1 MKMRPHKMHLQCAC
15 APSVNRSSVLNCFH
29 PLAVAAIVA
38 RGFLAR
44 ITMASVL
51 DFRLHIHNG
60 SEMRSR
66 LLWERG
72 AERRQ
77 TKPFSDFFFFFFA
90 TDGCVACRAVCDSC
104 SVKENRAIVPSVIQ
118 GLTSLFSCVCECKSF
133 YTSIGKTKVR

>member
-1 MKMRPHKMHLQCAC
+1 MRRHKMHLQCAC
-15 APSVNRSSVLNCFH
+15 ALSVNRSSVLNCFH

-44 ITMASVL
+44 LTMASVL

-60 SEMRSR
+60 SEMRSK
-66 LLWERG
+66 LLCMG
-72 AERRQ
+72 ARRR
-77 TKPFSDFFFFFFA
+77 TTPNETIFRFFFFFA

-133 YTSIGKTKVR
+133 YTSIGKSKVR